1 MLDVTWLQLQDLLV
15 DFCSALHY
23 KFMTTLELLLNNR
36 DTCYHQDA
44 SAHSQKI
51 LCYNVLSLVL

>member
-23 KFMTTLELLLNNR
+23 KFTTILELLLNNR
-36 DTCYHQDA
+36 DTCCHQDA
-44 SAHSQKI
+44 SAHIPKNA
-51 LCYNVLSLVL
+51 LL